1 MKPAKFDY
9 YDPMSLE
16 EALTLLDTHQGD
28 GKVLAGGQSLMPL
41 LNMRLAR
48 PNIVVDINRIKELN
62 YVRASDGGIAIGAL
76 ARQRALQTEQLIAER
91 MPILQEAAYYIAH
104 PQIRSRGTIC
114 GSIAH
119 ADPAAELPA
128 LALALDAE
136 MTLTS
141 SKAART
147 VGAETFFQS
156 FFTTA
161 LEANEILT
169 EVRFPAPPKDSA
181 WSVLEISRRHGD
193 FAIAG
198 IVAGLAL
205 DPDRQVIAQAR
216 LVYFGV
222 GRDARKS
229 QSGGRGANRPGR
241 FRAGLRSGGAKRQA
255 RHRSQ
260 QRYSCQRRIP
270 PCRRGDLDQARAPR
284 RAAETRKKLMATTR
298 TVKVRVNGVAYEQTV
313 EARKTLV
320 DFLREDV
327 GLTGTNVGCEH
338 GVCGACTILMN
349 GEAVRS
355 CIMLAAQA
363 DGAELMTVEGLAK
376 PGGELHPI
384 QESFREK
391 HGLQCGFCTPGFLMT
406 TYELLN
412 KHPDADEE
420 EIKEWLSGHLCRCT
434 GYQDIL
440 ESVKLAAS
448 RLRST

>member
-9 YDPMSLE
+9 YDPTNLE
-16 EALTLLDTHQGD
+16 EALALLDTHQGD

-62 YVRASDGGIAIGAL
+62 YVRASDGGIVIGAL
-76 ARQRALQTEQLIAER
+76 ARQRALQTERLIAER

-136 MTLTS
+136 MTLTGA
-141 SKAART
+141 KAART

-198 IVAGLAL
+198 IVGGLAL
-205 DPDRQVIAQAR
+205 DPDREVIAQAR

-222 GRDARKS
+222 GPTPIRVKAAEAALIGQAAAEPAFEAAA
-229 QSGGRGANRPGR
+229 QS
-241 FRAGLRSGGAKRQA
+241 AKQGIDPSNDIHA
-255 RHRSQ
+255 SEE
-260 QRYSCQRRIP
+260 Y
-270 PCRRGDLDQARAPR
+270 R
-284 RAAETRKKLMATTR
+284 RAVVATLTKRALRAALQKLG
-298 TVKVRVNGVAYEQTV
+298 KN
-313 EARKTLV
+313 
-320 DFLREDV
+320 
-327 GLTGTNVGCEH
+327 
-338 GVCGACTILMN
+338 
-349 GEAVRS
+349 
-355 CIMLAAQA
+355 
-363 DGAELMTVEGLAK
+363 
-376 PGGELHPI
+376 
-384 QESFREK
+384 
-391 HGLQCGFCTPGFLMT
+391 
-406 TYELLN
+406 
-412 KHPDADEE
+412 
-420 EIKEWLSGHLCRCT
+420 
-434 GYQDIL
+434 
-440 ESVKLAAS
+440 
-448 RLRST
+448 

>member
-9 YDPMSLE
+9 YDPSTLQ

-48 PNIVVDINRIKELN
+48 PNIVVDINRITELN
-62 YVRASDGGIAIGAL
+62 YVRASDGGIAIGAI
-76 ARQRALQTEQLIAER
+76 ARQRALQTDKLIAER
-91 MPILQEAAYYIAH
+91 VPILQESAYYIAH

-141 SKAART
+141 AKAART
-147 VGAETFFQS
+147 VSAEPFFQS

-169 EVRFPAPPKDSA
+169 EVRFPAAPKDSA

-205 DPDRQVIAQAR
+205 EPNRQVIARAR

-222 GRDARKS
+222 GPMPIRVKAAEDALIGQAATEPAFEAAA
-229 QSGGRGANRPGR
+229 QS
-241 FRAGLRSGGAKRQA
+241 AKQGIDPSNDIHA
-255 RHRSQ
+255 TEE
-260 QRYSCQRRIP
+260 Y
-270 PCRRGDLDQARAPR
+270 R
-284 RAAETRKKLMATTR
+284 RAVSATLTKR
-298 TVKVRVNGVAYEQTV
+298 A
-313 EARKTLV
+313 
-320 DFLREDV
+320 LR
-327 GLTGTNVGCEH
+327 
-338 GVCGACTILMN
+338 
-349 GEAVRS
+349 
-355 CIMLAAQA
+355 AA
-363 DGAELMTVEGLAK
+363 
-376 PGGELHPI
+376 
-384 QESFREK
+384 
-391 HGLQCGFCTPGFLMT
+391 LQ
-406 TYELLN
+406 
-412 KHPDADEE
+412 
-420 EIKEWLSGHLCRCT
+420 
-434 GYQDIL
+434 
-440 ESVKLAAS
+440 KLAGC
-448 RLRST
+448 